1 MKPDLTEFGRRPL
14 PAFTLV
20 EVLVSLVVVGLVMA
34 GLSGALFM
42 TTKALPAAGT
52 STARQVAQNDCVLG
66 ELVAELQQ
74 ALHIRERS
82 PHSVTFTVADR
93 NGDGC
98 PERIR
103 YSWSG
108 TAGDPLMR
116 QYNGYP
122 AVELLADV
130 TDFSLAYQTRTLTE
144 EYSGAPV
151 EGSEQTLFSYTSS
164 SDLGDLEVRSDRS
177 WGQSFTPALSNAAL
191 SWRVTRVGVQA
202 KMADLPDGITVLRV
216 VPLGEDGWPS
226 ADILAETQ
234 FNEITLPVLS
244 YGSREY
250 SLPSAAWLAPGDS
263 ACITFSTAGNTK
275 ACNLRHQNKNVSI
288 PGAALFRGSP
298 GWDRI
303 HADRAMLI
311 SVYGTECTA
320 GPPQTATYT
329 FITMVPVTV
338 ETGGDD
344 ATRVSAAAH
353 LLNTPEVLSGFWEL
367 DFTSNPTTL
376 DVNGDGLPDWTQ
388 RGGGTF
394 NAATIAGG
402 LWTPAATL
410 DTYPDHNFDQLTV
423 ATMRARSTSTS
434 TSGAGAELRLN
445 VDCAANTCATITA
458 RLRLQTNATQT
469 LTVYHQ
475 AGAAVQRKL
484 VTVTGL
490 PVTLV
495 TVRLLVDPALRT
507 VNVNVDGTDKGTFYY
522 VTYSPS
528 DVDRFDSVSALSA
541 AQFDYVSVRV
551 GGSVAT
557 GQLELP
563 VDEGALEG
571 AGTPAA
577 AAAAAAASKALKKL
591 TTASEKQ
598 DN

>member
-1 MKPDLTEFGRRPL
+1 MRPDSVQFEHSRP

-42 TTKALPAAGT
+42 TTKALPAAGM
-52 STARQVAQNDCVLG
+52 STAGQVTQNDRVLG

-74 ALHIRERS
+74 ALHIRERC
-82 PHSVTFTVADR
+82 PHSITFTLPDR

-98 PERIR
+98 PERVR
-103 YSWSG
+103 YFWSG
-108 TAGDPLMR
+108 TAGDPLLR

-130 TDFSLAYQTRTLTE
+130 TDFSFAYQTRTLTE

-151 EGSEQTLFSYTSS
+151 EGSEQTLFSHTSS
-164 SDLGDLEVRSDRS
+164 SDLGDLEVSNSRS
-177 WGQSFTPALSNAAL
+177 WGQSFTPTLSNAAL
-191 SWRVTRVGVQA
+191 SWRVTRVGIQT
-202 KMADLPDGITVLRV
+202 KMVWPADGTTTLRV
-216 VPLGEDGWPS
+216 VPLGEDGWPT

-234 FNEITLPVLS
+234 FAESTLPILS

-250 SLPSAAWLAPGDS
+250 SLPSAGWLSPGDS
-263 ACITFSTAGNTK
+263 ACITFSTSGNTK
-275 ACNLRHQNKNVSI
+275 TCSLRYQTQGVSI
-288 PGAALFRGSP
+288 SGAALFRGTP
-298 GWDRI
+298 DWDRTYTT
-303 HADRAMLI
+303 AALLI

-329 FITMVPVTV
+329 YITMVPVTLR
-338 ETGGDD
+338 TGDDD

-394 NAATIAGG
+394 NAGTIANG

-410 DTYPDHNFDQLTV
+410 DTYPDHDFDQLTV
-423 ATMRARSTSTS
+423 ATMRARSTS

-484 VTVTGL
+484 VTVSGL
-490 PVTLV
+490 PATLV
-495 TVRLLVDPALRT
+495 TVRLLVDPSLNT
-507 VNVNVDGTDKGTFYY
+507 VNVNVDGADRGTFYY
-522 VTYSPS
+522 VMYSPS
-528 DVDRFDSVSALSA
+528 DVDRFASVQALSA

-557 GQLELP
+557 GELELP
-563 VDEGALEG
+563 VDEDEGEG
-571 AGTPAA
+571 AALPAA
-577 AAAAAAASKALKKL
+577 AANANALRSLTIAEEKLSK
-591 TTASEKQ
+591 
-598 DN
+598 